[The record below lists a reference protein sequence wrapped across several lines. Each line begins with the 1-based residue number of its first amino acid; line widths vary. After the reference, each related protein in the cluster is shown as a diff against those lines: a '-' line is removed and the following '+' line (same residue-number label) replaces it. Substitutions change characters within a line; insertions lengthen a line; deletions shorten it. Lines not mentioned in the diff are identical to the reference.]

1 MVKYVAYYRVST
13 QKQGNSGYGID
24 AQRMAVLQFAQR
36 ELRGCADGQCIE
48 KEFTEVQSGRNNDRA
63 ILQEALA
70 YCKKN
75 KCILVVGKLDRLSR
89 DVEFL
94 FKIQNSGVKFRC
106 ADLPELDTLTLGIF
120 ASFAQFEAERISRRT
135 KEALAAR
142 KAKGLSKKVV
152 NNLTPERIKAGHEAR
167 KQRANTQQSF
177 IQVADLIKYKRQ
189 EDWTYRQIAEFLQ
202 TKGFKTSAG
211 KDEWTPMQVQRIEKR
226 FEAVAA

>member
-1 MVKYVAYYRVST
+1 MEKYVAYYRVST
-13 QKQGNSGYGID
+13 QKQGGNGYGID
-24 AQRMAVLQFAQR
+24 AQRTAVRQFA
-36 ELRGCADGQCIE
+36 ESNLKGCAEGSCIE
-48 KEFTEVQSGRNNDRA
+48 KEFVEVQSGRNNERA

-75 KCILVVGKLDRLSR
+75 KCTLVVGKLDRLSR

-120 ASFAQFEAERISRRT
+120 ATFAQFEAERISKRT

-142 KAKGLSKKVV
+142 KARGLKKKVV

-167 KQRANTQQSF
+167 KQKANTQQS
-177 IQVADLIKYKRQ
+177 IVQVADLIKYKRQ
-189 EDWTYRQIAEFLQ
+189 ENWNYRDIATYLQ
-202 TKGFKTSAG
+202 TKGFKTSTG
-211 KDEWTPMQVQRIEKR
+211 KSEWSPMQVQRIEKR
-226 FEAVAA
+226 FEVAVA